1 MNRMYF
7 FFLGIVGLALIFN
20 IYLITNSKQSKSELG
35 VAPIIQLIVAIPIFI
50 VSSLIF
56 YFMQNTNFGINS
68 RGLFLLIPFILE
80 ISYFA
85 FTKDLFSIFNQDS
98 GGFLIRS
105 YLYAIGLATIV
116 IGILNWILV

>member
-1 MNRMYF
+1 MNSMYF
-7 FFLGIVGLALIFN
+7 FFLAIVGLALIFN

-35 VAPIIQLIVAIPIFI
+35 VAPVIQLIIAVPIFI

-56 YFMQNTNFGINS
+56 YFMQNNNLGINA
-68 RGLFLLIPFILE
+68 RGLFLIIPFILE

-85 FTKDLFSIFNQDS
+85 FTKDLFSIFNKDS

-105 YLYAIGLATIV
+105 YLYSIGLATIMV
-116 IGILNWILV
+116 GILNWILI

>member
-1 MNRMYF
+1 MYF

-35 VAPIIQLIVAIPIFI
+35 VAPVIQLIIAVPIFI
-50 VSSLIF
+50 VSSIIF
-56 YFMQNTNFGINS
+56 YFMQNTNLGINS
-68 RGLFLLIPFILE
+68 RGLFLLIPFMLE

-105 YLYAIGLATIV
+105 YLYSIGLATII
-116 IGILNWILV
+116 IGILYWILI